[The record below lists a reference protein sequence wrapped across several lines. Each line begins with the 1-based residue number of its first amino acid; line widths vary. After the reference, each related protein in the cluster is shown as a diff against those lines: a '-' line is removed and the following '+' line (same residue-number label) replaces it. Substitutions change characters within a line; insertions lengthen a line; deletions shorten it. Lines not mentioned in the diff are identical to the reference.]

1 LHEAGDGVALG
12 EEGLLVAAVELRN
25 VRKSFGTVD
34 VIKGVDLSID
44 KGEFVV
50 FVGASGSGKST
61 LLRMIAGL
69 ETVSDGDILID
80 GKDVTFAEPS
90 ERGIAMVFQ
99 SYALYPHMNVYDN
112 IAFNLKLAH
121 FGKDEIDKR
130 VKEAARILRLNELL
144 GRAPA
149 QLSGGQRQRVAI
161 GRAIVRNPKVFLFDE
176 PLSNLDAALRVQM
189 RLEIERLHRELGTT
203 MIYVTHDQVEAMT
216 LADRIVAL
224 DNGRIQQVGPPLDLY
239 ARPNNLF
246 VAGFIGSPKMNL
258 LPAKVLSSAD
268 GRATLGLETPG
279 ATKVELATPKAGVGD
294 AVTLGV
300 RPETLE
306 VVAAGA
312 AVPAGLTA
320 LPARVESVERLG
332 NITYAYLDGGT
343 PEVITVQVMG
353 HSDLEPGQQV
363 QVGLRPDQVHVFDA
377 AGAVMASAVGR

>member
-1 LHEAGDGVALG
+1 M
-12 EEGLLVAAVELRN
+12 AAVELKN

-34 VIKGVDLSID
+34 VITCVDLTID

-80 GKDVTFAEPS
+80 GADVTFAEPS

-99 SYALYPHMNVYDN
+99 SYALYPHMNVYNN
-112 IAFNLKLAH
+112 IAFNLKLA
-121 FGKDEIDKR
+121 GLSKTEIDKR

-144 GRAPA
+144 SRSPA

-224 DNGRIQQVGPPLDLY
+224 DAGRIQQVGPPLELY
-239 ARPNNLF
+239 SRPSNVF

-258 LPAKVLSSAD
+258 MPGKLVSSGAGKSTVRLD
-268 GRATLGLETPG
+268 ASAATQFDLGASRG
-279 ATKVELATPKAGVGD
+279 AAGD
-294 AVTLGV
+294 AVTVGV
-300 RPETLE
+300 RPEALQIFADGG
-306 VVAAGA
+306 VL
-312 AVPAGLTA
+312 PAGMTGM
-320 LPARVESVERLG
+320 PARVESIERLG
-332 NITYAYLDGGT
+332 NITFAYLDGGT

-353 HSDLEPGQQV
+353 QADFSPGQQV
-363 QVGLRPDQVHVFDA
+363 QVGIQPSQLYVF
-377 AGAVMASAVGR
+377 GANGTAIASAANA